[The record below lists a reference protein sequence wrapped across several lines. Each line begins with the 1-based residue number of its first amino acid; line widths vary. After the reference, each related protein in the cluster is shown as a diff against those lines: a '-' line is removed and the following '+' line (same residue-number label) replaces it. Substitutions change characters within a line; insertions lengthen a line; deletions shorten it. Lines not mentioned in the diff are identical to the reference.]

1 MTGTPRLRRRAAL
14 LATPMLLLSGHM
26 SRAQES
32 AWPKRPVRVIVPW
45 PPGGTA
51 DVVARLLFTSVAE
64 ATGQPFVI
72 ENRAGATG
80 TIGAAVAAQAA
91 PDGYAVLYGSTG
103 LSVEAALFTNLSYS
117 AQRDFVPVFRSIT
130 VPQLLLVNPKVKAS
144 TSAEL
149 IALSKATPGGLNG
162 ASAGIGS
169 IQHLALEL
177 FSRQSGAPVNHVPYR
192 GGAPIYADLM
202 SGQVDLYF
210 GNANGPTAF
219 LKEGTL
225 RALAQTGRGRL
236 ASLPD
241 LPPLSDTLPGFETY
255 EWNGVFLP
263 KGTPAAIVTRLNTLL
278 NAAQAQ
284 PEIAAK
290 LRAQDLLTEP
300 NTPEQ
305 FAEFFEAQSERWQGF
320 VKQAGIR
327 LE

>member
-1 MTGTPRLRRRAAL
+1 MTDTPKLGRRAAL
-14 LATPMLLLSGHM
+14 LATPSLLLAA
-26 SRAQES
+26 RTAQAQAGE
-32 AWPKRPVRVIVPW
+32 WPNRPVRVIVPW

-51 DVVARLLFTSVAE
+51 DVVARLLFAAAAE

-80 TIGAAVAAQAA
+80 TIGAAAAAQAA
-91 PDGYAVLYGSTG
+91 PDGYTVLYGSTG
-103 LSVEAALFTNLSYS
+103 LSVEAALFKNLSYS

-130 VPQLLLVNPKVKAS
+130 VPQLLLVNPKVKA
-144 TSAEL
+144 TTPAEL

-177 FSRQSGAPVNHVPYR
+177 FARESGAPVNHVPYR

-202 SGQVDLYF
+202 SGQVDLYL
-210 GNANGPTAF
+210 GNVNGPIAF

-225 RALAQTGRGRL
+225 RALAHTGRDRL

-255 EWNGVFLP
+255 EWNGVFVP
-263 KGTPAAIVTRLNTLL
+263 KGTPDAIVARLNALL
-278 NAAQAQ
+278 NAAQAK
-284 PEIAAK
+284 PDIAAK
-290 LRAQDLLTEP
+290 LRAQELQTEP
-300 NTPEQ
+300 NTPQQ
-305 FAEFFEAQSERWQGF
+305 FAEFFQAQSRRWQGF
-320 VKQAGIR
+320 VKEAGIT